1 MNHDVEALKTF
12 LDQQP
17 EKPRLH
23 INGGDFPF
31 AILSVDYG
39 QPLSGVLISSERGNE
54 LTSLMR
60 IAAKTMTKRRG
71 SIRVNFDNSHGVFY
85 ASMAS

>member
-39 QPLSGVLISSERGNE
+39 QPLSGVLISSERGIDPRQ
-54 LTSLMR
+54 LRQL
-60 IAAKTMTKRRG
+60 ARRVLRLDG
-71 SIRVNFDNSHGVFY
+71 VVSHSRQVPLDNPE
-85 ASMAS
+85 